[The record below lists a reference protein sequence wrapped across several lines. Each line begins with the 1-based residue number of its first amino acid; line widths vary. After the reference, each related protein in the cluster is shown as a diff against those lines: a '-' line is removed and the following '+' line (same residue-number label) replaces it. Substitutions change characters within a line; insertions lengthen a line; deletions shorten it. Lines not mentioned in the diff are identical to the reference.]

1 MMAETALAVLLAT
14 IPAPPAAAGVAA
26 LAPGDPSLARAHHAA
41 AALTTELLGRLRRE
55 LDAGGPAKA
64 IAVCSEVAPAIAARL
79 SRDGLTVRRVGT
91 RVRNPANAPDPFEA
105 AVLSR
110 WQEAIGRGAAP
121 QEEDAWVVADGVR
134 TLRVM
139 RPIMTGELCLAC
151 HGPASGLDPAVRA
164 ALAERYPTD
173 RATGYREGDLRGAV
187 SVTVVPGSS

>member
-1 MMAETALAVLLAT
+1 MTVAAVLAMLLAA
-14 IPAPPAAAGVAA
+14 APVPSAPRTTAGVAPGEPA
-26 LAPGDPSLARAHHAA
+26 LVRAHQAA
-41 AALTTELLGRLRRE
+41 AVLTTELLGRLRQE

-105 AVLSR
+105 AVLAR
-110 WQEAIGRGAAP
+110 WQEGIRRGVAP
-121 QEEDAWVVADGVR
+121 REDDAWVDADGVR

-139 RPIMTGELCLAC
+139 RPIMTGKLCLAC
-151 HGPASGLDPAVRA
+151 HGETAKLAPAVRA

-187 SVTVVPGSS
+187 SVTVVP